1 MKVDLSDKQCAK
13 KHKKFF
19 ISLHFPLLL
28 YFSLFLEARKE
39 RERSH
44 KGFIRKFEICTSTL
58 NMSSEKM
65 FSNCLCCCSL
75 CLKII
80 ILSFSMVLFVLLHYF
95 SMYKIFLSSE
105 LRVLKSRYKMTDK
118 MLPDVFLYWFNV
130 LIILFFRN
138 KISHDNGSLNLY
150 HHHIGNFLWPLKLND
165 FMCLRHQFHV
175 FFVLLKCHTTISLL
189 QHLLTADN

>member
-1 MKVDLSDKQCAK
+1 MKVHLSDKQCAK

-28 YFSLFLEARKE
+28 YFSLFWKQEK

-65 FSNCLCCCSL
+65 FSNCLCCCCSL

-80 ILSFSMVLFVLLHYF
+80 ILSFSYTCFLYRRLTFTGSNQTVKFTDGKLLPF
-95 SMYKIFLSSE
+95 TGSKFNF
-105 LRVLKSRYKMTDK
+105 KKATK
-118 MLPDVFLYWFNV
+118 ML
-130 LIILFFRN
+130 
-138 KISHDNGSLNLY
+138 KITQKEGT
-150 HHHIGNFLWPLKLND
+150 F
-165 FMCLRHQFHV
+165 
-175 FFVLLKCHTTISLL
+175 
-189 QHLLTADN
+189 

>member
-39 RERSH
+39 RQRSH

-65 FSNCLCCCSL
+65 FSNCLWSCCSL

-118 MLPDVFLYWFNV
+118 MLPDVFLY
-130 LIILFFRN
+130 
-138 KISHDNGSLNLY
+138 
-150 HHHIGNFLWPLKLND
+150 
-165 FMCLRHQFHV
+165 
-175 FFVLLKCHTTISLL
+175 
-189 QHLLTADN
+189 